1 MRGALPACQDLTLTD
16 GSKTAGPASTDNA
29 DWTELSESTYRGIIL
44 NGDTGAKAL
53 RLPFVSSGEPPIEL
67 IRRPPAGEDA
77 ASLLGSS
84 RLYNQAQIRVFLS
97 DNLAELPGGTGLQ
110 LANVG
115 DYMMFGILYG
125 ATDTAFAEDQGSG
138 APLIDGFLLVQG
150 RQSDGTYADVTLEWL
165 NLGIAREN
173 TNTAI
178 LKFQSLLDDS
188 PLDGVAD
195 IPATAANLR
204 VPTNFYPF
212 NLYDSREGEVR
223 DVSGPTTCALGGI
236 MNIVE
241 LDVDNLRK
249 WLAGLIGTTG
259 NQVESVSQNGYLLY
273 FSDRRGMLP
282 PNLVDPIV
290 GEYGYEDLINPTDA
304 AAMPNPADVPNGLL
318 DPAEDVNQNGI
329 FDTYGAD
336 NLGDGFGVG
345 NGDPTLRVGCIAD
358 VPGLQAR
365 INRVSG
371 ARHAL
376 KLANGTTT
384 ALPSGLPTPGFT
396 VGSEN
401 PVYVQGDYNA
411 NGAFGDPH
419 VPAAIIADS
428 VTFLSNNWEDWRS
441 FANPTDP
448 SQRAA
453 TATWFRVAVAT
464 GRTSP
469 GPILPGLP
477 ISTTGWTE
485 AFGI

>member
-1 MRGALPACQDLTLTD
+1 
-16 GSKTAGPASTDNA
+16 
-29 DWTELSESTYRGIIL
+29 
-44 NGDTGAKAL
+44 
-53 RLPFVSSGEPPIEL
+53 
-67 IRRPPAGEDA
+67 
-77 ASLLGSS
+77 
-84 RLYNQAQIRVFLS
+84 
-97 DNLAELPGGTGLQ
+97 
-110 LANVG
+110 
-115 DYMMFGILYG
+115 MMFGILYG

-304 AAMPNPADVPNGLL
+304 AAMPNPAGVPNGLL

-464 GRTSP
+464 GKNIPWANPTWSSNLHDGMDGGVRYLIRSLEQWP
-469 GPILPGLP
+469 SGQ
-477 ISTTGWTE
+477 
-485 AFGI
+485 AFNYRGSLASLYYSQYGVGVFKCCTAVFSIADLNFSFDTDFLNPTQMPPATPRLQDVVSLGFRQLFTAN